1 MFLSRAKNMSA
12 EKNESPQ
19 KIRAII
25 YVYYQTIAIIIVL
38 LRIIHLTE
46 SRWQYEYDRNRWT
59 WPKNSHR
66 QTLTIE
72 LDWKYN
78 KYKAS

>member
-25 YVYYQTIAIIIVL
+25 YAL
-38 LRIIHLTE
+38 LPNNCNYNCFVE
-46 SRWQYEYDRNRWT
+46 DYS
-59 WPKNSHR
+59 
-66 QTLTIE
+66 
-72 LDWKYN
+72 LD
-78 KYKAS
+78 